1 MNTSTDKPLP
11 HVAVNDQQALE
22 NAGLRVSAVRLLVWR
37 TVRHEMQGPFSLAD
51 VQDRLPTVDRSTVFR
66 SLVAFTEAHLLHEI
80 DDGSGTHRYCVCHLD
95 NTRHCQGHVHIT
107 CRVCHRTMCLTNV
120 TIPPVPLPQGFE
132 AEQAEYVVKGVCA
145 QCFAQH
151 PLKK

>member
-1 MNTSTDKPLP
+1 MKKAHHLDISDEQSL
-11 HVAVNDQQALE
+11 D
-22 NAGLRVSAVRLLVWR
+22 NAGVHITAVRLLIWR
-37 TVRHEMQGPFSLAD
+37 TIRHEFQQAFSLAD
-51 VQDRLPTVDRSTVFR
+51 LETALPTIDRSTLFR
-66 SLVAFTEAHLLHEI
+66 TLTVLAKAHLLHEI
-80 DDGSGTHRYCVCHLD
+80 DDGQGAQKYCVCHLD

>member
-1 MNTSTDKPLP
+1 MNTNTDKP

-51 VQDRLPTVDRSTVFR
+51 VEDRLPTVDRSTVFR

-80 DDGSGTHRYCVCHLD
+80 DDGSGMEKYCVCRCKGSHHL
-95 NTRHCQGHVHIT
+95 NHLHFACTRCGKT
-107 CRVCHRTMCLTNV
+107 YCLEEH
-120 TIPPVPLPQGFE
+120 TIPLVTLPDGFKTYE
-132 AEQAEYVVKGVCA
+132 VEYIVKGICPKCS
-145 QCFAQH
+145 Q
-151 PLKK
+151 